1 MDTITL
7 AIAEAQPIFRAGL
20 IAILQ
25 NIPDIT
31 LVFEAKNGTELIE
44 KLSSQRPRVI
54 LLDREMPVM
63 NGMDAAKHIRKND
76 PDIRL
81 IVLTHHDDD
90 AFILHMLE
98 IGANGYLLKHAEP
111 AEIPAAIR
119 RVVENQYD
127 FNDRVSQSMLNR
139 LLTPQNVK
147 PASHQQAALSDRETE
162 VLRYICQELNSQEIA
177 DQMNIGRRTVEGY
190 RQNLMDK
197 TGAKNTA
204 GLVMFAWKNGYVQA

>member
-7 AIAEAQPIFRAGL
+7 AIAAAQPIFRAGL

-25 NIPDIT
+25 NIPDMT
-31 LVFEAKNGTELIE
+31 LILEAKNSEELIE
-44 KLSSQRPRVI
+44 KLSGMQPRVI
-54 LLDREMPVM
+54 LLDLEMPVM
-63 NGMDAAKHIRKND
+63 SGMDAARHIRKKD

-81 IVLTHHDDD
+81 LVFTHHEDD
-90 AFILHMLE
+90 AFLMHMLE
-98 IGANGYLLKHAEP
+98 IGVNGYLLKSAQPE
-111 AEIPAAIR
+111 EIPAAIR
-119 RVVENQYD
+119 RVVENPYD
-127 FNDRVSQSMLNR
+127 FNDRISQTLLSR
-139 LLTPQNVK
+139 LLIPK
-147 PASHQQAALSDRETE
+147 PAATALPKPAALSDRETE

-177 DQMNIGRRTVEGY
+177 DQMRIGRRTVEGY